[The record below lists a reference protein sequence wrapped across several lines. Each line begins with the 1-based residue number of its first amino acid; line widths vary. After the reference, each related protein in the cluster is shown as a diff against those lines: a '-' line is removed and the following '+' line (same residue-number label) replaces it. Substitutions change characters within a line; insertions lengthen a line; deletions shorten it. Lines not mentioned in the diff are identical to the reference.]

1 MSPARRRAD
10 MNSPQANNILAALP
24 GAELD
29 KFASKLRPVKLE
41 LGAIV
46 YSPDDK
52 IEHVYF
58 PTSGVVSL
66 LAAFEDGSTVEAGI
80 IGSEG
85 IVGTPVV
92 LGADFTPHQAL
103 VQADGDAL
111 KMTASDLRVA
121 LQNDGLL
128 LAVLL
133 RFTNS
138 LFTQVAQTAACNR
151 AHTLEQ
157 RLARWL
163 LLTHDRVKQS
173 EFTLTQEF
181 LSRMLGVRRAGVSVA
196 ANTLREIHAIDYRR
210 GKVVVLDRQGLER
223 ASCECYQVVKDEYDR
238 LFKK

>member
-29 KFASKLRPVKLE
+29 KFASKLRPFKLE
-41 LGAIV
+41 LGEIL

-52 IEHVYF
+52 IEHVFF
-58 PTSGVVSL
+58 PTSGVISL

-80 IGSEG
+80 IGNEG
-85 IVGTPVV
+85 ILGTPVV

-138 LFTQVAQTAACNR
+138 LFTQVAQTAGCNR
-151 AHTLEQ
+151 AHTLE
-157 RLARWL
+157 
-163 LLTHDRVKQS
+163 
-173 EFTLTQEF
+173 
-181 LSRMLGVRRAGVSVA
+181 
-196 ANTLREIHAIDYRR
+196 
-210 GKVVVLDRQGLER
+210 
-223 ASCECYQVVKDEYDR
+223 
-238 LFKK
+238 